1 MSYYIIHWGICME
14 LEKMSILDYALMEI
28 ESLFDPDEKAYKDF
42 VNYVTFLFTSQGIA
56 NVPFLDFEVEFPE
69 LVHNIPELINFVE
82 SKEGQIRIG
91 KMLRKNFY
99 VDLKV
104 NDKNSNVFYYDY
116 DPDDYEK
123 SQKISHIPFHM

>member
-1 MSYYIIHWGICME
+1 ME

-42 VNYVTFLFTSQGIA
+42 VNHVTFLFTSQGFD